1 MLIALVGH
9 ACTHAGASPTESREW
24 HMSHYRAW
32 PEKRIYRGRE
42 GLTEFFDNW
51 LDPWEEFYVE
61 VKQVTDLP
69 GDRVFVIGYNRGR
82 GRLSGA
88 QVEIPPIAQIFDF
101 RGGRIFRIDN
111 YSDVEEAR
119 KAAGLSEQ
127 DAHADSS

>member
-1 MLIALVGH
+1 MDYAEKLKLAHDSYDAFNRRDLETLLQLYDPR
-9 ACTHAGASPTESREW
+9 CEW
-24 HMSHYRAW
+24 HMSHYPAW

-69 GDRVFVIGYNRGR
+69 GDRAFVIGYNRGR

-88 QVEIPPIAQIFDF
+88 QVEIPP
-101 RGGRIFRIDN
+101 
-111 YSDVEEAR
+111 
-119 KAAGLSEQ
+119 
-127 DAHADSS
+127 